1 MEGRVANHAAA
12 ELAVSLIEMRFDK
25 ESALWAAS
33 QCVTIDEATELLQQ
47 ECELCTEK
55 YPRYQIVS
63 MLKCT
68 HHCCSDCAK
77 NYFTIQARLKLIIYI
92 YISNMSSYI

>member
-1 MEGRVANHAAA
+1 MK
-12 ELAVSLIEMRFDK
+12 FDK
-25 ESALWAAS
+25 ESALWAAN

-55 YPRYQIVS
+55 YPRFQIVS

-77 NYFTIQARLKLIIYI
+77 NYFTIQVS
-92 YISNMSSYI
+92 ISIGIALCKSQVIF